1 MAKED
6 IAFKKGWEIIRSC
19 KNSTQIRNAYNWI
32 WLYKKMYGESELTI
46 FAWGNNQKTPK
57 WIEKIVKNP
66 HYIKLS
72 KKGIPMHPL
81 YLKKNLYPK
90 SILV

>member
-1 MAKED
+1 
-6 IAFKKGWEIIRSC
+6 
-19 KNSTQIRNAYNWI
+19 
-32 WLYKKMYGESELTI
+32 MYGESELTI

-57 WIEKIVKNP
+57 WIKKIVKNP

-81 YLKKNLYPK
+81 YLKKIYTLKVY
-90 SILV
+90 